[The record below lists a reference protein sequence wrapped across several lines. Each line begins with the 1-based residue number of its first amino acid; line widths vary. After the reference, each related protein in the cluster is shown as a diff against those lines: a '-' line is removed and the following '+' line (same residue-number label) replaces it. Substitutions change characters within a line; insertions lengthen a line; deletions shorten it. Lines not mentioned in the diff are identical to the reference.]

1 MTKSQSIKFLTDLG
15 ISKKV
20 AESLTANIPSDA
32 AETPADDI
40 ESAIASVSAHQVE
53 LYNSSDEFKNAV
65 KNIKDKALAE
75 VHAKAE
81 KKIAQIAGLTA
92 EDVKDKKFEDIAELA
107 FAKASKGST
116 KDIEQVQAELI
127 KKDLELKRLVEV
139 EIPNIKVEMATES
152 ALLKQISSAKLRKGV
167 AAEDML
173 ILVKSKAAKSG
184 YKIGVDGNGE
194 LTITTKEGEKI
205 LTEDKK
211 NFLTSKD
218 VLNSYLDAMIEKS
231 NADDTDDKKVI
242 VIDKKTDDKKVVDAG
257 GSVVNSNLAR
267 AQAHAKALAEAKG
280 Q

>member
-1 MTKSQSIKFLTDLG
+1 MTKSQTIKFLTDLG

-53 LYNSSDEFKNAV
+53 LYNSSDEFKNAA

-75 VHAKAE
+75 VHAKVE

-92 EDVKDKKFEDIAELA
+92 DDVKDKKFEDIAELA

-167 AAEDML
+167 SAEDML
-173 ILVKSKAAKSG
+173 ILVKSKATKSG
-184 YKIGVDGNGE
+184 YKIGVDGNGD

-218 VLNSYLDAMIEKS
+218 VLDNYLDAMIEKS
-231 NADDTDDKKVI
+231 NADDTEGKKIVIIDNKTTDKKEI
-242 VIDKKTDDKKVVDAG
+242 NAG
-257 GSVVNSNLAR
+257 G
-267 AQAHAKALAEAKG
+267 AQAHAKSLADVKG

>member
-1 MTKSQSIKFLTDLG
+1 MVELAGCS
-15 ISKKV
+15 V
-20 AESLTANIPSDA
+20 AELGAERRDRGSFGDRFGVRDA

-92 EDVKDKKFEDIAELA
+92 DDVKDKKFEDIAELA

-167 AAEDML
+167 SAEDML
-173 ILVKSKAAKSG
+173 ILVKSKATKSG

-231 NADDTDDKKVI
+231 NADDTDDKKVV
-242 VIDKKTDDKKVVDAG
+242 VIDNKTVDKKQVEAG
-257 GSVVNSNLAR
+257 GTVVNANLVR
-267 AQAHAKALAEAKG
+267 AQAHAKSLADAKG